1 MHIVMKIGQNAPA
14 QGKLLQMEAIEATVC
29 RKGSIIAYG
38 GFAWLPRQRK
48 QIRQVTWQ
56 RRTCM
61 LGSGGWNQATKNMEA
76 GTWRLGS
83 WIQESRT
90 SKLVPSKSFPSKRR
104 LERGSVAGAA
114 APGIGPTRLV
124 RAVDAYT
131 EPFCW
136 GRGIC
141 SKDKCHSEWYRQVP

>member
-1 MHIVMKIGQNAPA
+1 MDSHFQAFCRTNYSQATDGSFRDGRNKVTPKS
-14 QGKLLQMEAIEATVC
+14 AIEATVC
-29 RKGSIIAYG
+29 SKGSIRQYSAYSGSIIAYG

-48 QIRQVTWQ
+48 QIRHVTWQ

-90 SKLVPSKSFPSKRR
+90 SKRVPSKPFPSKRR
-104 LERGSVAGAA
+104 LGRGSVAKRSWGGSPRHRTDPAC
-114 APGIGPTRLV
+114 PGG
-124 RAVDAYT
+124 
-131 EPFCW
+131 
-136 GRGIC
+136 
-141 SKDKCHSEWYRQVP
+141 

>member
-1 MHIVMKIGQNAPA
+1 MLLCAYSYENGTKMSPA

-29 RKGSIIAYG
+29 RKGSIRQNRAYSGSIIAYG

-83 WIQESRT
+83 WNQATKNMEAGTFQTLPIQKEAKRGFRGLAPSR
-90 SKLVPSKSFPSKRR
+90 LQ
-104 LERGSVAGAA
+104 
-114 APGIGPTRLV
+114 IG
-124 RAVDAYT
+124 
-131 EPFCW
+131 
-136 GRGIC
+136 
-141 SKDKCHSEWYRQVP
+141 